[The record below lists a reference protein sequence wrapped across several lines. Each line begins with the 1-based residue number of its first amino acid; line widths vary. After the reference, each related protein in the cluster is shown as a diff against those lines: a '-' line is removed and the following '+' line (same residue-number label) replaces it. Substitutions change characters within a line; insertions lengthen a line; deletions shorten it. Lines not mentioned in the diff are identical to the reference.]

1 MKKIVV
7 IPTYNEKEAIT
18 PILMEVIEKYPDF
31 HIMVVDDNSPDG
43 TAGIVSALAQKHP
56 HLSLI
61 SRPGKQGLGAAYKDV
76 LSRIKKMSDVE
87 AVVTVDADGSHD
99 PSYIQALLRALA
111 TADVSV
117 GSRYVRGGGVV
128 GWSFWRLLLSF
139 GGNFYVNVITGIPV
153 RDSTAGFVAFRK
165 STLDAIDID
174 AIPSTGYAYQIEFK
188 NAVLAAGKK
197 ITEVPIQFVERKVGN
212 SKISRAIV
220 LEGIRA
226 PWHILFRMLSRGS
239 FPHWWKAA
247 AVIAL
252 FMFAAFFALFRL
264 SESPSVWYDEGIYTQ
279 MAMNLSDHGVV
290 GFQLSPGEIT
300 HISRVT
306 VGYPLVVPLALT
318 MKVFGTD
325 ILVSRGLMVAF
336 LLGLLALAYL
346 LMKKE
351 FGYTTA
357 LGTLALLAT
366 FPPLYGNGKS
376 VLGEVPG
383 LFFFVLALW
392 CLYQA
397 SAHVQRS
404 RWALLA
410 GVSLGL
416 CAATKPLFLV
426 SLGAFAIALL
436 MMRRSTSW
444 SVRDIGFALLGVVLS
459 LGIWFGMQ
467 FSTGDSLSA
476 TLAFYANPYQTT
488 SLVTTILA
496 NVKNLV
502 TGATPLYLLFLMGIW
517 SVSLVIR
524 RVKKEHI
531 ALSERTAFLTAVLI
545 IVAYLRIVGW
555 YRYLFPAQIIALL
568 YTVSSLVVIVR
579 ELRSRV
585 SLRAEAFLRP
595 LAVGGVMLLSIV
607 GIYGLSSNSWVA
619 EYYGSHKTV
628 FWEQYFKTAPA
639 QESFFFY
646 DVPEVARFAYGRAYY
661 QYIAPAGGPFST
673 KELDAIEQGL
683 VDTIIVRTDTY
694 ESEISLFSKHYRS
707 TGEYYKY
714 SVLEKQK
721 PLP

>member
-7 IPTYNEKEAIT
+7 IPTYNEREAIT
-18 PILMEVIEKYPDF
+18 PILMEVMEKYPAV

-43 TAGIVSALAQKHP
+43 TADIVSALAKKHP
-56 HLSLI
+56 QLSLI

-76 LSRIKKMSDVE
+76 LARIKKMSDVE
-87 AVVTVDADGSHD
+87 AVVTMDADGSHD
-99 PSYIQALLRALA
+99 PSYIQELLRAL
-111 TADVSV
+111 TRADASV

-139 GGNFYVNVITGIPV
+139 GGNFYVNIITGIPV

-165 STLDAIDID
+165 STLDAIDLD

-188 NAVLAAGKK
+188 NAVLKAGKK
-197 ITEVPIQFVERKVGN
+197 ITEVPIQFVERKVGA
-212 SKISRAIV
+212 SKISHKIILEAIY
-220 LEGIRA
+220 A
-226 PWHILFRMLSRGS
+226 PWRILEKKIVQHFTSRRNQRLL
-239 FPHWWKAA
+239 
-247 AVIAL
+247 AL
-252 FMFAAFFALFRL
+252 ALLALAAFFALFRL

-300 HISRVT
+300 HVSRVT

-336 LLGLLALAYL
+336 LLGFLALAYL
-346 LMKKE
+346 LIKKE
-351 FGYTTA
+351 FGYTAA
-357 LGTLALLAT
+357 LGTLTLLAT

-392 CLYQA
+392 CLYQV
-397 SAHVQRS
+397 SVRVQRS
-404 RWALLA
+404 WWAFLA
-410 GVSLGL
+410 GASLGL

-426 SLGAFAIALL
+426 SLGAFAIASLT
-436 MMRRSTSW
+436 MRRGASW
-444 SVRDIGFALLGVVLS
+444 SIRDVGFALLGIALS
-459 LGIWFGMQ
+459 LGVWFGMQ
-467 FSTGDSLSA
+467 FSTGDSPA
-476 TLAFYANPYQTT
+476 VTLAFYANPYQTA
-488 SLVTTILA
+488 SLGTTILT
-496 NVKNLV
+496 NVKSLI
-502 TGATPLYLLFLMGIW
+502 TGATPLYLLFLMGVW

-524 RVKKEHI
+524 YVKKEHI
-531 ALSERTAFLTAVLI
+531 ALSEHTAFLTAVLI

-568 YTVSSLVVIVR
+568 YAVPSLMVIVR
-579 ELRSRV
+579 EVRMRV
-585 SLRAEAFLRP
+585 LFRATAFLRP
-595 LAVGGVMLLSIV
+595 FAVGGVMLLSII

-619 EYYGSHKTV
+619 EYYGSHKTA
-628 FWEQYFKTAPA
+628 FWEQYFKTAPV

-646 DVPEVARFAYGRAYY
+646 DIPEVARFAHGRAYY

-673 KELDAIEQGL
+673 KELTAVEQGL

-694 ESEISLFSKHYRS
+694 KSEISLFSKHYRS

-721 PLP
+721 LLP